1 MFTRNVTS
9 YYDDCPWFI
18 VPQSYTILGT
28 YGSLYVLKHDTQESA
43 EKSRAVILNSKI

>member
-1 MFTRNVTS
+1 MLTRNVTS

-18 VPQSYTILGT
+18 VSQSYTILGA
-28 YGSLYVLKHDTQESA
+28 YGSLYVLQQETQGSA